1 MADND
6 NSNVNVNTT
15 DDVANAPP
23 EEAPVA
29 NSGEEME
36 IDPSPADL
44 KIFEPD
50 FGTLKAEPPMSSIVV
65 PSTSMGED
73 DDVAGK
79 NVIVKRKSLKFR
91 KAFSQV
97 WQIRIVNANA
107 RTKTF
112 ATTHAFF
119 DEIS

>member
-1 MADND
+1 
-6 NSNVNVNTT
+6 
-15 DDVANAPP
+15 
-23 EEAPVA
+23 
-29 NSGEEME
+29 
-36 IDPSPADL
+36 
-44 KIFEPD
+44 
-50 FGTLKAEPPMSSIVV
+50 MSSIVV

-97 WQIRIVNANA
+97 WQIRIANA

>member
-6 NSNVNVNTT
+6 NSNVPVNTN
-15 DDVANAPP
+15 DGVANAP

>member
-1 MADND
+1 
-6 NSNVNVNTT
+6 
-15 DDVANAPP
+15 
-23 EEAPVA
+23 
-29 NSGEEME
+29 
-36 IDPSPADL
+36 
-44 KIFEPD
+44 
-50 FGTLKAEPPMSSIVV
+50 
-65 PSTSMGED
+65 
-73 DDVAGK
+73 VAGK

-119 DEIS
+119 ERNFLGLQFEIEIMCFPIKNKANWFEIGEILSS